1 MVLEI
6 KDLSQKYR
14 NTLGETDALLN
25 IEFSLHTGEILSI
38 LGPNGSGKSTLLKC
52 IINILQHE
60 GEVLI
65 DGILVKSLKRKKIA
79 KKIALLSQHN
89 SSFFNFTV
97 YERVKMGAYSSEISE
112 EPSEKKVNEV
122 LDMLDLSQFK
132 NRPVNALSGGQ
143 FQRVL
148 IAAALVQEAEVIM
161 LDEPTNHLD
170 IKYQLELI
178 ELLKSI
184 NKNKIIIS
192 VMHNIDLAMN
202 LTDKMLVLNKGEI
215 RFFGNSDELIK
226 RNILNEVYETDIRA
240 FTLKNMERWK

>member
-1 MVLEI
+1 MILEI
-6 KDLSQKYR
+6 RNLNQKYR
-14 NTLGETDALLN
+14 NTSGETNVLFN
-25 IEFSLHTGEILSI
+25 IEFSLHTGDILSI

-60 GEVLI
+60 GKVLI
-65 DGILVKSLKRKKIA
+65 DGILVKSLERKKIA

-97 YERVKMGAYSSEISE
+97 YERVKMGAYSSEV
-112 EPSEKKVNEV
+112 SEKKINEV
-122 LDMLDLSQFK
+122 LNMLDLSQFK
-132 NRPVNALSGGQ
+132 NRPMNALSGGQ

-148 IAAALVQEAEVIM
+148 IAAALVQEAEIIM

-170 IKYQLELI
+170 IKYQLELV

-192 VMHNIDLAMN
+192 VMHNIDLAMS
-202 LTDKMLVLNKGEI
+202 LTDKILVLDKGKI

-226 RNILNEVYETDIRA
+226 KDILNEVYETDIRA